1 MARLLNKVEKTEFFK
16 NQMKGHHFYSVKK
29 YVNSY
34 DIIVLNN
41 GDFIEIDKPSIK
53 RELYYNDE
61 TPAPSTALNSF
72 IEYNLFMSGCD
83 RFEKWKKE
91 NENYQKN
98 GFCVG
103 NLLHAIG
110 VSKKQTFPDEPNH
123 KSYRLYYDFD
133 KMDDLYFLDEQ
144 ENNEFIRCF
153 EELNNAFIKRLKTY
167 YKRYSDKIITVGYW
181 ANR

>member
-16 NQMKGHHFYSVKK
+16 NQMKGHHFYSVKE
-29 YVNSY
+29 YVNNY

-41 GDFIEIDKPSIK
+41 DDFIEIDKPSIK

-91 NENYQKN
+91 NEN

-110 VSKKQTFPDEPNH
+110 
-123 KSYRLYYDFD
+123 Y
-133 KMDDLYFLDEQ
+133 
-144 ENNEFIRCF
+144 
-153 EELNNAFIKRLKTY
+153 LK
-167 YKRYSDKIITVGYW
+167 
-181 ANR
+181 N